1 MNRVCCGAVN
11 LSGMIHGEAVFK
23 MNTTAS
29 CGEIQVTPQN
39 QWNLQ
44 EKIPRYVEC
53 VKRILKNLLCK
64 IEKVRRIQSFC
75 CLYRPRLRI
84 SAREHDQNDPPYQA
98 AANNVKIH
106 CQRPVKAGGRQ
117 LPLCAQLQL
126 SAHPSGR
133 IEHPAPCYQ
142 CDAA

>member
-1 MNRVCCGAVN
+1 MRQEDFEKFVMQNRKKYDAFN
-11 LSGMIHGEAVFK
+11 LSAAFTGRG
-23 MNTTAS
+23 
-29 CGEIQVTPQN
+29 
-39 QWNLQ
+39 
-44 EKIPRYVEC
+44 
-53 VKRILKNLLCK
+53 LL
-64 IEKVRRIQSFC
+64 
-75 CLYRPRLRI
+75 I

>member
-1 MNRVCCGAVN
+1 MERFRLLHKISGIYKKNTTVCRMRQEDFEKFVMQNRKKYDAFN
-11 LSGMIHGEAVFK
+11 LSAAFIGCSLLSS
-23 MNTTAS
+23 AS
-29 CGEIQVTPQN
+29 
-39 QWNLQ
+39 
-44 EKIPRYVEC
+44 
-53 VKRILKNLLCK
+53 
-64 IEKVRRIQSFC
+64 
-75 CLYRPRLRI
+75 
-84 SAREHDQNDPPYQA
+84 EHDPNDPPYQA